1 MGSST
6 QSRRLQRSKHAF
18 KGWDTLSETTSS
30 YQYSEAG
37 QHSEAGIVV
46 NVPKARRLSLNAI
59 ALLTT
64 SLLTSAAGFL
74 IVAYIGRYL
83 GAAVFG
89 EYMVA
94 YSWYFLLTPVANL
107 GLPSL
112 LIRRLSRLRSSLG
125 PFVARSQ
132 VVVFLSG
139 TVCGLAMW
147 TGASILGYSSST
159 MQAILLLAATMG
171 LTSALPV
178 LQGVLVSQERAEI
191 VLLSGAVESI
201 VRAGASLILI
211 RLGYGVVWLV
221 GAFVMSHLLSVAIC
235 LAFLTRYGHIG
246 WRAGEGAEFSLVWL
260 LREALPFAGIAW
272 LNVAYWRIGLLILS
286 QIQGE
291 VAVGVYSAANK
302 LFQILQFVPE
312 SILTAFLPRLS
323 RGFVR
328 ARPAFENL
336 IELGLRYLLV
346 ASILPALLMTF
357 AARPVLRFTYQLAA
371 FQEATLVLY
380 ILAWALLPYAARRFL
395 VRLMMAANWEWP
407 LVGLLTCST
416 VAGLVLNVALV
427 QRLGALGL
435 AIATVLNLAGTS
447 GLLGWFVT
455 KHLELSTRVLDWR
468 RLARLFL
475 VASVAGAIGVVLL
488 KLGWF
493 VAVVGCTVGYVALA
507 LLLQP
512 VSLEEI
518 GLGRFNHPWRRPAV
532 AKNEGSESTPA
543 PGIEKQCTEPTQGE
557 NRVDDAGQSTRGG

>member
-1 MGSST
+1 
-6 QSRRLQRSKHAF
+6 
-18 KGWDTLSETTSS
+18 LSETASS
-30 YQYSEAG
+30 Y
-37 QHSEAGIVV
+37 QHSEAGVVV

-59 ALLTT
+59 ALLST

-74 IVAYIGRYL
+74 IVAHIGRYL

-107 GLPSL
+107 GLPSF
-112 LIRRLSRLRSSLG
+112 LIRRLSRLRSPLG

-147 TGASILGYSSST
+147 IGASILGYSAST

-201 VRAGASLILI
+201 VRAGTSLILI
-211 RLGYGVVWLV
+211 RLGYGVAWLV
-221 GAFVMSHLLSVAIC
+221 GAFVVSRLLSVAIC

-246 WRAGEGAEFSLVWL
+246 WRAGEGAGFSMVWL

-336 IELGLRYLLV
+336 VELGLRYLLV

-357 AARPVLRFTYQLAA
+357 AARPVLRFIYHLAA

-407 LVGLLTCST
+407 LMGLLTCST

-427 QRLGALGL
+427 QRLGAVGL

-447 GLLGWFVT
+447 GLLGWFVY

-468 RLARLFL
+468 RLSRFIL
-475 VASVAGAIGVVLL
+475 VAGVAGAIGFVLL

-518 GLGRFNHPWRRPAV
+518 GLGRFNHPWRRPTV
-532 AKNEGSESTPA
+532 AKDEGSESTSEL
-543 PGIEKQCTEPTQGE
+543 GIEKQCAEST
-557 NRVDDAGQSTRGG
+557 AGRKQSQ